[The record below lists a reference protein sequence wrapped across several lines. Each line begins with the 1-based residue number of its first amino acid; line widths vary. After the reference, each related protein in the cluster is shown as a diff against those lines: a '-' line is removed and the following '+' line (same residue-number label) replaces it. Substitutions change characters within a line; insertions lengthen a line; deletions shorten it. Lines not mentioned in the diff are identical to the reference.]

1 MTNVVPA
8 AAKPY
13 VFETVEARSYNHPV
27 FEGVTKHTFLIQ
39 ASKLPTDIPTGAN
52 ARDPVGMNRRVY
64 REVKE
69 SLKGMAAWP
78 GSFDLMNLGITILAD
93 KVEMP
98 EKGKFNV
105 YIRDEDGIV
114 NGAHTSRIIQTCI
127 DEGTIPSEQHVEVRV
142 ITGINKVPFE
152 ELKVDIARGQNTGIT
167 VKDQSIYEIQGVF
180 DGIKSH
186 IKNEPWYGD
195 VAWKESDTGS
205 IDVRDL
211 ISVMEAINVK
221 DFPNDTSSHPI
232 HAYEKSSKA
241 LERYADDF
249 RANPNSPSQRTF
261 AAFEPLLLDALKLY
275 DCIRRDFRDVYN
287 AHVAPSAGRLRILEE
302 ATRGSYD
309 FPFSGAAPAQYRLT
323 KGATFPM
330 FAAFRNCVQYDSK
343 TNKASWIGG
352 FPAVLKLWN
361 TIAPELV
368 KETYEA
374 RKDVGYLPDQLG
386 KSRSHWSS
394 LHRAVEVHMLRRQLQ
409 NKK

>member
-1 MTNVVPA
+1 MTNVVSA
-8 AAKPY
+8 ATKPY
-13 VFETVEARSYNHPV
+13 LFEAVEARSYNHPV

-39 ASKLPTDIPTGAN
+39 ASKLPTNIPTGAN

-98 EKGKFNV
+98 EKGKFKIF
-105 YIRDEDGIV
+105 IRDEDGIV

-127 DEGTIPSEQHVEVRV
+127 EEGTIPSEQHVEVRV
-142 ITGINKVPFE
+142 ITGINKMPFE
-152 ELKVDIARGQNTGIT
+152 DLKIDIARGQNTGIT

-180 DGIKSH
+180 EGIKSQ
-186 IKNEPWYGD
+186 IKSEAWFGD

-211 ISVMEAINVK
+211 ISIMESLNVK
-221 DFPNDTSSHPI
+221 DFPNDSSNHPI

-249 RANPNSPSQRTF
+249 RANPNSPGLRTF

-275 DCIRRDFRDVYN
+275 DCIRRDFRDVFN
-287 AHVAPSAGRLRILEE
+287 THVNPSAGRLRIVEE

-309 FPFSGAAPAQYRLT
+309 FPFSGASPAQYRLT
-323 KGATFPM
+323 KGASFPM

-361 TIAPELV
+361 TLAPELV